1 MTPRIKR
8 AAAPE
13 PPFWFA
19 SAVSPYSPRRA
30 SPISIDYIDLVASHV
45 DRVETTAAT
54 LGEMADLDEPVL
66 IVATDLP
73 EVIHR
78 RGEEALKMLAGRA
91 VTHLISTRS
100 SVPETMP
107 EHALLV
113 VAAWPPDTLE
123 ALWGGGAPPPRWGLA
138 VPVLHPVTTN
148 LPLLESLAD
157 FARDRG
163 AAFFTSIS
171 VAIEPAAKNELA
183 RADEEAYELLFHGDA
198 DALHV
203 ATERH
208 IAALAHERGMLDF
221 VPTPRWKEKS
231 NWNAAVLLTL
241 TAARLIAME
250 RDLEL
255 AGMLARSARA
265 IAALD
270 KPIERIAEAAS
281 LSIVESLDEASV
293 DLLSDWLES
302 GRAAFVER
310 VNADWRLR
318 RDAGLSSE

>member
-8 AAAPE
+8 APAPE
-13 PPFWFA
+13 PPFWFR

-45 DRVETTAAT
+45 DRAETTAPP
-54 LGEMADLDEPVL
+54 LGELATLDEPVL

-73 EVIHR
+73 ETLHR
-78 RGEEALKMLAGRA
+78 RGEEALELLAGRA
-91 VTHLISTRS
+91 VTHLVSTRS
-100 SVPETMP
+100 SVPEAMP
-107 EHALLV
+107 QDALLV
-113 VAAWPPDTLE
+113 VAAWPPDRLE
-123 ALWGGGAPPPRWGLA
+123 AMHLPEHWGLA
-138 VPVLHPVTTN
+138 IPLLHPVTTD
-148 LPLLESLAD
+148 LALLESLAN

-171 VAIEPAAKNELA
+171 ITIEPAAKHDLA
-183 RADEEAYELLFHGDA
+183 RADEDAYELLFHGDV

-208 IAALAHERGMLDF
+208 IAALAHERGLLDF
-221 VPTPRWKEKS
+221 VPTPRWEEKS

-241 TAARLIAME
+241 TATRLIAME

-255 AGMLARSARA
+255 AGTLARSARA
-265 IAALD
+265 VAALD

-281 LSIVESLDEASV
+281 LAIVESLDEASV

-302 GRAAFVER
+302 GRAAFADR
-310 VNADWRLR
+310 VNAEWRLR